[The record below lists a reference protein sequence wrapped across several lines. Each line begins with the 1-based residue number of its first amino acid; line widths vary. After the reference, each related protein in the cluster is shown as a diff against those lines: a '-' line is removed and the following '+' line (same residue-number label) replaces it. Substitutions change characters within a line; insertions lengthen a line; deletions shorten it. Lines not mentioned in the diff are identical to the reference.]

1 MQHGEVL
8 LEVLRNEMVESVHAG
23 HLLILGSDGS
33 PNLSIGDVKSPIYP
47 RSAVKSIQAS
57 AMVRAGLKVLP
68 KELAL
73 ICASHAGSSAH
84 LEVARSILGAAG
96 LDESALKNTPDKPL
110 DPIERAAWGDKA
122 PSSLAA
128 NCSGKHAGMVATCKV
143 RGWDLASYKDPAHP
157 LQIAIKNEFEKLS
170 GESITRVGVDGC
182 GAPLFAIS
190 LDGLARAIRNL
201 ILSNDPV
208 HQEVVSAC
216 RANPVMVSG
225 NGRLPT
231 LLMEKV
237 DGLFVKDGAEG
248 VMVIGTRSG
257 EVIVWKMSDGSQR
270 GAMTLA
276 LASLSHFGIKI
287 EGIERETVLG
297 GGEVVGEIRASKLVR
312 HG

>member
-1 MQHGEVL
+1 MEQGEVL
-8 LEVLRNEMVESVHAG
+8 LEIVRNEMVESIHAG
-23 HLLILGSDGS
+23 HLLILDKNGA
-33 PNLSIGDVKSPIYP
+33 PILKLGDLKPPIYP

-57 AMVRAGLKVLP
+57 AMLRAGLKVLP

-73 ICASHAGSSAH
+73 ICASHAGSSEH
-84 LEVARSILGAAG
+84 LDVARSILSGAG

-110 DPIERAAWGDKA
+110 GASERATWGDKA
-122 PSSLAA
+122 PTSLAA

-143 RGWDLASYKDPAHP
+143 NGWDLGSYKEVSHP
-157 LQIAIKNEFEKLS
+157 LQLAIREEFEKLS
-170 GESITRVGVDGC
+170 GEVITKVGVDGC

-190 LDGLARAIRNL
+190 LAGLAKAIRNL
-201 ILSNDPV
+201 MLSTDPV
-208 HQEVVSAC
+208 HQEVVNAC
-216 RANPVMVSG
+216 RENPVMVSG
-225 NGRLPT
+225 VGRLPT
-231 LLMEKV
+231 VLMERV

-276 LASLSHFGIKI
+276 LASLSHLGI
-287 EGIERETVLG
+287 ELDIERETVLG
-297 GGEVVGEIRASKLVR
+297 GGDVVGEIRASKLVR